1 MHDGIFKGLKAEA
14 LFIAKNVSGR
24 EKELEKQLHELD
36 QQRTTLE
43 AQLDVSR
50 DAHKRA
56 AEFAPMIGRDLLCPR
71 CWINGEARATLRSVQ
86 GSDEPIIFG
95 AKLAIVR
102 SSFQSSGERWL
113 PFSDFHMS

>member
-1 MHDGIFKGLKAEA
+1 MHDGIVKGLKAEA
-14 LFIAKNVSGR
+14 LFIAKNLSGR

-43 AQLDVSR
+43 AQLDVAR

-56 AEFAPMIGRDLLCPR
+56 AEYAPMIGRDLLCPR

-86 GSDEPIIFG
+86 GSDEADYFRCNLCDRTFEFPI
-95 AKLAIVR
+95 
-102 SSFQSSGERWL
+102 ER
-113 PFSDFHMS
+113 